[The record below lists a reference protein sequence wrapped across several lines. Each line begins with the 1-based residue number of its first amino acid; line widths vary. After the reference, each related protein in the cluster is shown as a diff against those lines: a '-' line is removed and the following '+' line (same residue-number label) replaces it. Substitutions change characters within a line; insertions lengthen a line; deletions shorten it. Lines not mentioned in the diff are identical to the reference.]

1 MHGLHTYIMIFK
13 VFDVHEVSFA
23 FPLKLFT
30 ELLRVIIG
38 YFYHSSDAP
47 LSFFLRFSYAF
58 VPFCEDPK
66 SKLAANIF
74 HLVNEL
80 REHQIKNS
88 SQIRKID
95 IEM

>member
-38 YFYHSSDAP
+38 YFYHSSDAL

-66 SKLAANIF
+66 VNWQPTFFTRLMSYGNI
-74 HLVNEL
+74 
-80 REHQIKNS
+80 K
-88 SQIRKID
+88 
-95 IEM
+95 